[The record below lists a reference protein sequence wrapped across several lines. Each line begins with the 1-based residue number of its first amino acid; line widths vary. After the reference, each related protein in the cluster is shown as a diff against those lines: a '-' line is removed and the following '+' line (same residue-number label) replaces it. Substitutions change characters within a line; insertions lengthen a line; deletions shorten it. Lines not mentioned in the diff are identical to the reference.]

1 MSDIKWIKLSI
12 NVFDD
17 EKFDAIKTLPDS
29 NDIQLAWIKLLCLA
43 GKCNESGF
51 LMLTREIPYTDE
63 MLASRFGMDIGIVQR
78 ALAIFQ
84 KLEMVDVIDNVY
96 MVSNWTKY
104 QSLDAYEKKKE
115 YDREYQQK
123 KREEQKALLDEKVKK
138 SYDSRT
144 TNRKK
149 SYEFV
154 LNLNS
159 NNLTSES
166 NIDTVST
173 IDTTNTTENT
183 NKDNIKHKVFIVPT
197 VEEVTEYCKD
207 KSLIYVNP
215 EAFIDFYESKNW
227 MIGKNKMSSWKSA
240 VSGWNRRSMERGEKP
255 YKPKKVTPSKP
266 KPISRPKPE
275 DDGRLPM
282 EEYMK
287 INPNI

>member
-29 NDIQLAWIKLLCLA
+29 NDIQLVWIKLLCLA

-63 MLASRFGMDIGIVQR
+63 MLASRFGMDVGVVQR

-84 KLEMVDVIDNVY
+84 KLDMVDVIDNVY
-96 MVSNWTKY
+96 LVSNWTKY

-115 YDREYQQK
+115 YDREYRQK
-123 KREEQKALLDEKVKK
+123 KREEQKALLEGKDKK

-149 SYEFV
+149 SADFV

-159 NNLTSES
+159 NNLTSVNNTDTI
-166 NIDTVST
+166 NIIDT
-173 IDTTNTTENT
+173 IDTNITNDKSNNT
-183 NKDNIKHKVFIVPT
+183 KHKVFIVPT
-197 VEEVTEYCKD
+197 VDEVTEYCKE
-207 KSLIYVNP
+207 KSLKYVNP

-227 MIGKNKMSSWKSA
+227 MIGKNKMSSWRSA
-240 VSGWNRRSMERGEKP
+240 VSGWNRRAIERGDKP
-255 YKPKKVTPSKP
+255 YKPKQVVQNRPKP
-266 KPISRPKPE
+266 KPEPE

-287 INPNI
+287 LNPNI

>member
-51 LMLTREIPYTDE
+51 LMLTREIPYTNE
-63 MLASRFGMDIGIVQR
+63 MLASRFGMDVGVVQR

-84 KLEMVDVIDNVY
+84 KLDMVDVIDNVY
-96 MVSNWTKY
+96 LVSNWTKY
-104 QSLDAYEKKKE
+104 QSLDAYERKKE
-115 YDREYQQK
+115 YDREYRQK
-123 KREEQKALLDEKVKK
+123 KREEQKALLEGKDKK

-149 SYEFV
+149 SADFV
-154 LNLNS
+154 LNLNLNS

-166 NIDTVST
+166 DIDTVNI
-173 IDTTNTTENT
+173 IDTTENT
-183 NKDNIKHKVFIVPT
+183 NKDNTKHKVFIVPT

-240 VSGWNRRSMERGEKP
+240 VSGWNRRAMERGDKP
-255 YKPKKVTPSKP
+255 YKSKTGTPYRQKP
-266 KPISRPKPE
+266 KPEPE
-275 DDGRLPM
+275 DDGRIPL
-282 EEYMK
+282 EEYLK

>member
-63 MLASRFGMDIGIVQR
+63 MLASRFCMDIGIVQR
-78 ALAIFQ
+78 ALAVFQ

-115 YDREYQQK
+115 YDREYRQK
-123 KREEQKALLDEKVKK
+123 KREEQKALLEGKDKK

-149 SYEFV
+149 SADFV

-159 NNLTSES
+159 NNLTSV
-166 NIDTVST
+166 NNTDTINTINT
-173 IDTTNTTENT
+173 IDTNITNDKSNNT
-183 NKDNIKHKVFIVPT
+183 KHKAFIVPT
-197 VEEVTEYCKD
+197 VDEVTEYCKE
-207 KSLIYVNP
+207 KSLKYVNP

-227 MIGKNKMSSWKSA
+227 MIGKNKMSSWRSA
-240 VSGWNRRSMERGEKP
+240 VSGWNRRAIERGDKP
-255 YKPKKVTPSKP
+255 YKPKQVVQNRPKP
-266 KPISRPKPE
+266 KPEPE

-287 INPNI
+287 LNPNI

>member
-63 MLASRFGMDIGIVQR
+63 MLASRFGMDVGVVQR

-84 KLEMVDVIDNVY
+84 KLDMVDVIDNVY
-96 MVSNWTKY
+96 LVSNWTKY

-115 YDREYQQK
+115 YDREYRQK
-123 KREEQKALLDEKVKK
+123 KREEQKALLEGKDKK
-138 SYDSRT
+138 SYDCRT

-149 SYEFV
+149 SADFV

-159 NNLTSES
+159 NNLTSV
-166 NIDTVST
+166 NNTDTINTINT
-173 IDTTNTTENT
+173 IDTNITNDKSNNT
-183 NKDNIKHKVFIVPT
+183 KHKAFIVPT
-197 VEEVTEYCKD
+197 VDEVTEYCKE
-207 KSLIYVNP
+207 KSLKYVNP

-227 MIGKNKMSSWKSA
+227 MIGKNKMSSWRSA
-240 VSGWNRRSMERGEKP
+240 VSGWNRRAIERGDKP
-255 YKPKKVTPSKP
+255 YKPKQVMQNRPKP
-266 KPISRPKPE
+266 KPEPE

-287 INPNI
+287 LNPNI

>member
-63 MLASRFGMDIGIVQR
+63 MLASRFGMDVGVVQR

-84 KLEMVDVIDNVY
+84 KLDMVDVIDNVY
-96 MVSNWTKY
+96 LVSNWTKY
-104 QSLDAYEKKKE
+104 QSLDAYERKKE
-115 YDREYQQK
+115 YDREYRQK
-123 KREEQKALLDEKVKK
+123 KREEQKELLEGKDKK

-166 NIDTVST
+166 DIDTVNI
-173 IDTTNTTENT
+173 IDTTENT
-183 NKDNIKHKVFIVPT
+183 NKDNTKHKVFIVPT

-240 VSGWNRRSMERGEKP
+240 VSGWNRRAMERGDKP
-255 YKPKKVTPSKP
+255 YKPKQVIQNRQKP
-266 KPISRPKPE
+266 KPEPE
-275 DDGRLPM
+275 DDGRIPL
-282 EEYMK
+282 EEYLK